1 MTASS
6 LQQAQACMK
15 WCREKGAH
23 GNVGLI
29 CREGTRGLTAPQE
42 LKAGENVLTIP
53 KSVLIHLGTAEGSDL
68 VSLSPL
74 GPVCCR

>member
-15 WCREKGAH
+15 
-23 GNVGLI
+23 
-29 CREGTRGLTAPQE
+29 EGTLGLTAPQE